1 MDSDRE
7 RLIAGRTGHGPAV
20 HGGRP
25 GGFVQKGETGMQD
38 RPIEETKRKNI
49 QPKGRTGEESGG
61 RAWGV
66 AFIRFG
72 IAITVT

>member
-1 MDSDRE
+1 
-7 RLIAGRTGHGPAV
+7 
-20 HGGRP
+20 
-25 GGFVQKGETGMQD
+25 MQD

-66 AFIRFG
+66 ALIRFG
-72 IAITVT
+72 IAIKVT